1 MLLFNHSYIDVILP
15 LGVPNLYT
23 YRVPEELNEQIGIGY
38 RVVVQ
43 FGKSKLY
50 SAIIQNIHTVA
61 PKAYQAKDIQMVL
74 DEKPVVNLNQ
84 LKLWDWIKTYYMCH
98 PGDVMSAALPSGL
111 KLSSE
116 TQVLLNNE
124 IEIEE
129 SILTDDEFLIYEA
142 LEISQVL
149 SLDEISKILNRKTVY
164 PIVKMMLERNVI
176 VVLEEIKSK
185 FKPKKEKYVTLKA
198 TYQEEE
204 KLKGLFDS
212 LMKAPKQLAILMK
225 YIELSQ
231 MFSGNQV
238 PVKQKVLLQAS
249 DAASSQL
256 NALVKKEVFKVN
268 EITIGRL
275 GNFTNQENKEFKLS
289 ERQEEAFLDIKKQFE
304 SKRVVLLHG
313 VTSSGKTEIYTKL
326 IEETINQGKRV
337 LYLLP
342 EIALT
347 TQIINRLRRYFGD
360 RVGVYHSRFNQNER
374 VEIWN
379 KQLSSESYD
388 IILGAR
394 SALFLPF
401 DNLGLVVI
409 DEEHD
414 SSFKQFEPSPRY
426 NARDSAVVLANM
438 FEAKVLMG
446 SATPAIETMNNAK
459 SGKYGL
465 VSISERFGGVQMPK
479 IVVSDLARAQKMKKM
494 HGHFS
499 FQLMEEI
506 KAALDR
512 KEQVILFQNRRGF
525 SPYIICQSC
534 GWTPYCTRCDVGLTY
549 HKYLHRLKCH
559 YCGFERHIVKKCEA
573 CGSHEVELSGFGTEK
588 IEEDMSLIYPEAKVA
603 RMDLETTRSKN
614 AYQNIIT
621 DFEDKKIDILVG
633 TQMVTKGLDFE
644 NVSLVGVLN
653 ADQSLN
659 FQDFRAHERSYQLM
673 SQVAGRAGRNTKQG
687 LVVIQTYQPDHP
699 IIQQVIKGDYFGMY
713 ERELELRKEFEYPPF
728 HKLIK
733 VVLKHA
739 NKDKL
744 VDSAQMFADVL
755 KSSFGSRVLGPE
767 FPGVPRVRNKYINQI
782 FLKVEDVASIKSVKD
797 IVTDSIYS
805 FRQNKEYRPVQ
816 ILIDVDPY

>member
-1 MLLFNHSYIDVILP
+1 MFDHTYIDVILP

-23 YRVPEELNEQIGIGY
+23 YRVPDDLKDQVDLGY
-38 RVVVQ
+38 RVIVQ

-50 SAIIQNIHTVA
+50 SAIVHTVHNNA

-74 DEKPVVNLNQ
+74 DQKPVVNGKQ
-84 LKLWDWIKTYYMCH
+84 LAFWDWIKTYYMCH

-116 TQVLLNNE
+116 TQILLNEDFSFDPN
-124 IEIEE
+124 
-129 SILTDDEFLIYEA
+129 ILTDDEFLIFEA
-142 LEISQVL
+142 LEISKVL
-149 SLDEISKILNRKTVY
+149 SLDEISKILNRKTIY

-176 VVLEEIKSK
+176 VVLEEIKTK
-185 FKPKKEKYVTLKA
+185 FKPKKEKYVILQQE
-198 TYQEEE
+198 YHEEE
-204 KLKGLFDS
+204 KLKKLFDD

-225 YIELSQ
+225 YIELSK
-231 MFSGNQV
+231 MFSGTEI
-238 PVKQKVLLQAS
+238 PVKQKVLLESS
-249 DAASSQL
+249 DASSGQL
-256 NALVKKEVFKVN
+256 NSLIKKSIFFKKEIV
-268 EITIGRL
+268 IGRL
-275 GNFTNQENKEFKLS
+275 GDFSNDEEKELVLSGEQERALS
-289 ERQEEAFLDIKKQFE
+289 EIKDQYQDKN
-304 SKRVVLLHG
+304 VVLLHG
-313 VTSSGKTEIYTKL
+313 VTSSGKTEIYVKL
-326 IEETINQGKRV
+326 IEETIAQGKKV

-347 TQIINRLRRYFGD
+347 TQIINRLRKYFGD

-379 KQLSSESYD
+379 KQLGNESYD
-388 IILGAR
+388 IVLGAR
-394 SALFLPF
+394 SSLFLPF
-401 DNLGLVVI
+401 DDLGLVII

-426 NARDSAVVLANM
+426 HARDSAVVLARM
-438 FEAKVLMG
+438 FGAKVLMG
-446 SATPAIETMNNAK
+446 SATPAIETMNNAE

-465 VSISERFGGVQMPK
+465 VKLSTRYGGVNMPK
-479 IVVSDLARAQKMKKM
+479 IVIADLARAHKMKKM

-506 KAALDR
+506 KSALDR

-588 IEEDMSLIYPEAKVA
+588 IEEDMSLIFPEAKVA

-614 AYQNIIT
+614 AYQNIIS

-673 SQVAGRAGRNTKQG
+673 SQVAGRAGRSKKQG
-687 LVVIQTYQPDHP
+687 LVVIQTYQPEHP
-699 IIQQVIKGDYFGMY
+699 IIQQVIKGDYSGMY
-713 ERELELRKEFEYPPF
+713 SRELELRKEFEYPPY

-744 VDSAQMFADVL
+744 VDSSQMFADVL
-755 KSSFGSRVLGPE
+755 KVSFGNRVLGPE
-767 FPGVPRVRNKYINQI
+767 FPGVPRVRNRYINQVFI
-782 FLKVEDVASIKSVKD
+782 KIEDVASIKKVKSML
-797 IVTDSIYS
+797 TESILT
-805 FRQNKEYRPVQ
+805 FRQNKDYRSVQ
-816 ILIDVDPY
+816 VLIDVDPY